1 MTDSAAIP
9 HLLLARAR
17 AGDETARGRLL
28 EMYRNYLRLMARSLI
43 GQALRVRLDASDLV
57 QETFLKA
64 HREFAQFLGA
74 TEPELVSWLRTILVN
89 TLANQVKHH
98 RRQGRDYHRQ
108 ESLEVMLDRSSQA
121 LQQSLAA
128 PLASPSSIAARREQA
143 VLLADALAGLPDDYR
158 EVFVLRNLEHMPVEA
173 IAARMGRSPNAVRK
187 LWGRAMVALK
197 KALEEGS

>member
-1 MTDSAAIP
+1 MNPPDRIP
-9 HLLLARAR
+9 DQLLQQAR
-17 AGDETARGRLL
+17 AGDDAARGLLL

-108 ESLEVMLDRSSQA
+108 ESLEVMLDRSSLA
-121 LQQSLAA
+121 VQQS
-128 PLASPSSIAARREQA
+128 
-143 VLLADALAGLPDDYR
+143 
-158 EVFVLRNLEHMPVEA
+158 
-173 IAARMGRSPNAVRK
+173 
-187 LWGRAMVALK
+187 
-197 KALEEGS
+197 